1 MAVINLNNAPGAVPY
16 VSMTDDQSNAVL
28 INALNERTKQYEN
41 QLNAIA
47 ENEALLRQ
55 MKVRDADRAGSL
67 VRAAKIASE
76 LDKEIQ
82 EKYAGDY
89 ASVGARKAVTSRLAQ
104 ERGTFA
110 TLQQKY
116 EEEQPYKQM
125 YHQLKMAGQ
134 LAQKYNPSTGK
145 VEEVNPFAQSIV
157 DTEGNLISQT
167 GIDYGD
173 IRKKGDYIDYISRNI
188 VDPLNKRMKDLGL
201 RYTKGPFAFTKT
213 SIQGKQVGMSPEEA
227 AATVDDTVA
236 KRFLEENP
244 TFAFEYGTDLE
255 KTKGFIKDIVR
266 QKAIQQV
273 DKQYGNLTDQ
283 WGMFQAKKKM
293 AEEASKSP
301 YDAGPFLPPSQERGE
316 MNPFITERMQS
327 GKTLQ
332 DMWKST
338 NMYGKGNDL
347 KTTATNLN
355 TTMKQLNQQKKQ
367 LLNQKY
373 LDEGGQAA
381 LKTIN
386 YQIEKLKGSID
397 DFNKYRIETAERKAN
412 WFNQAAKSITG
423 KPDASFKELS
433 AEQKRQ
439 VRNAAP
445 KTEQGWAKYF
455 DEDLDGKT
463 LTYRTQRPLDP
474 DLQKYIGKT
483 ADLSGNYFRSS
494 IGGTKSKNLDD
505 VAKDSGISVEA
516 LREAIRTGAFPIQR
530 IDATGE
536 YAVRM
541 PKDLKIGKTG
551 KLDYS
556 KVDDGVTLYFT
567 FDGAT
572 KQISDM
578 LRWAESTRFET
589 GKKSMTF
596 NTDSGPIIIEKTKQ
610 PNIFKINGHPITK
623 EGLEKSMLGIT
634 ANYLNLQYKTRLPNK
649 KTYQPSEELL
659 EE

>member
-89 ASVGARKAVTSRLAQ
+89 ASMGARKAVASRLAQ

-125 YHQLKMAGQ
+125 YQQLKMTGQ
-134 LAQKYNPSTGK
+134 LAQKYNPATGK
-145 VEEVNPFAQSIV
+145 IEEVNPFAQSIV
-157 DTEGNLISQT
+157 DEEGNLISQT

-173 IRKKGDYIDYISRNI
+173 IRKKGDYIDYVSKNI

-201 RYTKGPFAFTKT
+201 RYTQGPFAFTKT

-227 AATVDDTVA
+227 AATVDDNVA

-255 KTKGFIKDIVR
+255 KTKEFIKDIVR

-283 WGMFQAKKKM
+283 WGMYNAKKKS
-293 AEEASKSP
+293 EEKQQPMTSN
-301 YDAGPFLPPSQERGE
+301 FLPPSQERGE
-316 MNPFITERMQS
+316 INPFVTERQQS
-327 GKTLQ
+327 GKSLQ
-332 DMWKST
+332 QM
-338 NMYGKGNDL
+338 L
-347 KTTATNLN
+347 KTGTGL
-355 TTMKQLNQQKKQ
+355 MKTPYKNSAQAITDINQLIANQFKERSKYKNNPQTQVLIDESIRQ
-367 LLNQKY
+367 LRNNRSELLKY
-373 LDEGGQAA
+373 
-381 LKTIN
+381 
-386 YQIEKLKGSID
+386 
-397 DFNKYRIETAERKAN
+397 NKEVEERKTN
-412 WFNQAAKSITG
+412 WFNQAAQSLTG
-423 KPDASFKELS
+423 NPEASYKQLNS
-433 AEQKRQ
+433 TQ
-439 VRNAAP
+439 RNQIRNNAP
-445 KTEQGWAKYF
+445 KSEQQWAKLF
-455 DEDLDGKT
+455 DEDLSGKT
-463 LTYRTQRPLDP
+463 LTHRTQRPLDP
-474 DLQKYIGKT
+474 EIQKFIGRVT
-483 ADLSGNYFRSS
+483 DLSGNYFRSS
-494 IGGTKSKNLDD
+494 EGGTASKNLED
-505 VAKDSGISVEA
+505 VAKESGIKIDA
-516 LREAIRTGAFPIQR
+516 LRQAIRTGEFPVQR

-536 YAVRM
+536 FAVRI
-541 PKDLKIGKTG
+541 PKDLKINKQG

-556 KVDDGVTLYFT
+556 KADSKNSVTVYHT
-567 FDGAT
+567 FDQAT
-572 KQISDM
+572 QDM
-578 LRWAESTRFET
+578 SSILRWAESNRFEI
-589 GKKSMTF
+589 GKKSKVF
-596 NTDSGPIIIEKTKQ
+596 NTPIGALTIEKTRQ
-610 PNIFKINGHPITK
+610 PNIYKVNGQPMTK
-623 EGLEKSMLGIT
+623 EALERNILNATDEYIT
-634 ANYLNLQYKTRLPNK
+634 NTYKTKLPSK
-649 KTYQPSEELL
+649 KLNQPTEDFADTDI
-659 EE
+659 